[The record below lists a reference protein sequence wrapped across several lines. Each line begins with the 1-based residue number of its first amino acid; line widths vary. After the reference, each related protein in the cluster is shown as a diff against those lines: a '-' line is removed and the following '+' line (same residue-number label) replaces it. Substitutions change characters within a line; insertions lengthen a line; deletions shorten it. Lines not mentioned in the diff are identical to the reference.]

1 MTDLASVNRALSKS
15 VQSFLDEMRV
25 LDKKINHLVVVCD
38 DMSDEIE
45 RLRKALHWASDQ
57 FIENDMPHLSHQIRA
72 VLEGPPRRS
81 IETPKDSK

>member
-1 MTDLASVNRALSKS
+1 VTDLETVNRSLSKS

-45 RLRKALHWASDQ
+45 RLRDALHWASDQ
-57 FIENDMPHLSHQIRA
+57 FIENNLSHLSHQIRA
-72 VLEGPPRRS
+72 VLEGPPKRH
-81 IETPKDSK
+81 IKTPEDGK